1 MKIFIDFK
9 CSNGHTTEKL
19 IDNKTREIE
28 CPVCSEIASKV
39 ISPVRS
45 LLDPIS
51 GDFVGATMKWARDRE
66 KKIQKERKANS

>member
-1 MKIFIDFK
+1 MRIFIDFK

-39 ISPVRS
+39 ISPVI
-45 LLDPIS
+45 L
-51 GDFVGATMKWARDRE
+51 T
-66 KKIQKERKANS
+66 